1 MRLQTHIGNIFSSS
15 VVFYVATTL
24 YSNYPHAQVCFEKR
38 LVIAHELKES
48 EAEAYGELGDIHR
61 LLANYDQAV
70 TCMQHRIS
78 LAR

>member
-1 MRLQTHIGNIFSSS
+1 
-15 VVFYVATTL
+15 
-24 YSNYPHAQVCFEKR
+24 VCFEKR
-38 LVIAHELKES
+38 LVIAHELKDA

-70 TCMQHRIS
+70 NCMQHRIT

>member
-1 MRLQTHIGNIFSSS
+1 M
-15 VVFYVATTL
+15 
-24 YSNYPHAQVCFEKR
+24 CFEKR
-38 LVIAHELKES
+38 LVIAHELKEC

-70 TCMQHRIS
+70 NCMQHRIT

>member
-1 MRLQTHIGNIFSSS
+1 MYFLQFLGYIF
-15 VVFYVATTL
+15 L
-24 YSNYPHAQVCFEKR
+24 QVCFEKR
-38 LVIAHELKES
+38 LVIAHELKEC

-70 TCMQHRIS
+70 NCMQHRIT

>member
-1 MRLQTHIGNIFSSS
+1 MKTRYI
-15 VVFYVATTL
+15 FYVFLNLASAL
-24 YSNYPHAQVCFEKR
+24 FLQVCFEKR
-38 LVIAHELKES
+38 LVIAHELKDA

-70 TCMQHRIS
+70 NCMQHRIT